1 MRGRAWLLPALLL
14 AGPVLAGCGDRGD
27 RGDVFRDAPVILIS
41 IDTLR
46 SDRLPAYGY
55 GKVETPAIDALGR
68 DAIVYERAYSHYPLT
83 LPSHVSILSGE
94 LPPVHGV
101 RDNAGYPFKSADH
114 PFLPR
119 LLDAAGYD
127 TGAAV
132 SAVVLRPDTGLGEG
146 FDFYDGDLRPA
157 PGQSLDEV
165 QRPGAE
171 TARVALDWI
180 RERAGKPFFF
190 FLHLYEPHTPFAA
203 PEPFASR
210 YADPYDAEIA
220 AADAVVGEVIAELKR
235 LEIYDRAIVI
245 LLSDHGEGLWDHG
258 EGQHGIFL
266 YRETLQVPLMVKLPG
281 GKRGGTRV
289 ATAAQLVDVLPTVL
303 AATGLDVPEKLPGTS
318 LLALPPEGDTEP
330 RQIYAETFYPR
341 LHFGWSELT
350 SLIEGSKHYIEAPE
364 PELYDLAADPRE
376 TRNLVAA
383 ERRAYASLRD
393 AMKGYERA
401 LAAPQ
406 QVDAETLK
414 KLAALGYA
422 GGSNAVREGPFPDPK
437 TQKHVIKELEDGLLA
452 LSEKK
457 HDRVVEIFGRLLRDN
472 PNMQDIWGMY
482 ALSLHQLGRAEEAAA
497 AYDRALELSGGSPSL
512 ALATAA
518 KLVELGRLD
527 EAEKRAELAR
537 AEDPQGTYEM
547 LARIAL
553 ARRDPAKA
561 MTLMREAVAA
571 GQASETLRRQMAMT
585 LAERGSP
592 GEAVEVLQPVVPEA
606 EPATLNVLGLALSD
620 TGRHAEAVEIL
631 QRSAAKDPR
640 NAQALEHLGVVTLRL
655 GRAAEAEGHLR
666 RALELNGRL
675 AGAWN
680 TLGVALYQ
688 TQRPGEAVAAWQKA
702 VEIDPRQFEALYNL
716 GLVAAGQGQRAEA
729 RRALRQFVATAPP
742 QRFAADIQKAQGI
755 LREIGG

>member
-1 MRGRAWLLPALLL
+1 MRRAWALLALGL
-14 AGPVLAGCGDRGD
+14 ASLGCQD
-27 RGDVFRDAPVILIS
+27 RGDVFREAPVILIS

-55 GKVETPAIDALGR
+55 GKIETPAIDALSR
-68 DAIVYERAYSHYPLT
+68 DAVLFERAYSHYPLT
-83 LPSHVSILSGE
+83 LPSHVSILTGE

-101 RDNAGYPFKSADH
+101 RDNAGYPFTSAGH
-114 PFLPR
+114 SYLPR
-119 LLDAAGYD
+119 LLGQAGYE

-132 SAVVLRPDTGLGEG
+132 SAVVLRPDTGLGAG
-146 FDFYDGDLRPA
+146 FDFYDGDLEPE

-165 QRPGAE
+165 QRAGSE
-171 TARVALDWI
+171 TARRALDWI
-180 RERAGKPFFF
+180 RERAGRPFFF

-210 YADPYDAEIA
+210 YADPYDAEVA

-245 LLSDHGEGLWDHG
+245 LLSDHGEGLWEHG

-289 ATAAQLVDVLPTVL
+289 AAPAQLVDVVPTVL
-303 AATGLDVPEKLPGTS
+303 AATGLDIPEKLPGTS
-318 LLALPPEGDTEP
+318 LFALPEQP
-330 RQIYAETFYPR
+330 RRIYAETFYPR

-350 SLIEGSKHYIEAPE
+350 SLIEGPKHYIEAPQ

-383 ERRAYASLRD
+383 ERRAYAGLRD

-437 TQKHVIKELEDGLLA
+437 TQKHVIKDLEDGFLA

-457 HDRVVEIFGRLLRDN
+457 HERVVEIFGRLLRDN

-497 AYDRALELSGGSPSL
+497 AYDKALELSGGLPSL

-527 EAEKRAELAR
+527 DAEKRAELAR
-537 AEDPQGTYEM
+537 QRDPRGTYEM
-547 LARIAL
+547 LTRIAL
-553 ARRDPAKA
+553 ARRDPARA
-561 MTLMREAVAA
+561 MALMREAVAA

-585 LAERGSP
+585 LAEQGDP
-592 GEAVEVLQPVVPEA
+592 AQAVDILQPVAQDA

-620 TGRHAEAVEIL
+620 SGRNPEAMQVL
-631 QRSAAKDPR
+631 QRSAAKDPK
-640 NAQALEHLGVVTLRL
+640 NAQALEHLGVVALRM
-655 GRAAEAEGHLR
+655 GRVAEAQEHLR
-666 RALELNGRL
+666 RALELNDRL

-680 TLGVALYQ
+680 TLGVTLYQ
-688 TQRPGEAVAAWQKA
+688 TQRPAEAVSAWQKA

-742 QRFAADIQKAQGI
+742 QRFGADIQKAQGI